1 MHSLETLDQLTCAIR
16 NRGVVS
22 RGGNSCDDNIGLSC
36 CITHLYEINTIMNS
50 NLVRIHDE
58 NLNIIISMINSGI
71 ILFGF
76 VATMLQVNALEALD
90 SKHRLTM

>member
-1 MHSLETLDQLTCAIR
+1 
-16 NRGVVS
+16 
-22 RGGNSCDDNIGLSC
+22 
-36 CITHLYEINTIMNS
+36 MNS

-76 VATMLQVNALEALD
+76 VATMLQVNALEAID
-90 SKHRLTM
+90 SKHRLTK